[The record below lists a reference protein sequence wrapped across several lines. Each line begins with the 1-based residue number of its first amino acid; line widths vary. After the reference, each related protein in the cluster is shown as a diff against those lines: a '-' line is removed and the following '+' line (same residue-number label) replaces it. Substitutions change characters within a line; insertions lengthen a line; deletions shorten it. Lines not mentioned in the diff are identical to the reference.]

1 MIFSSFHRAAV
12 NTIMA
17 SVGGGTTALIIC
29 MVYSRVQKTLSTTYD
44 VGLIMN
50 AILGSLVSITSICTM
65 CHPWQAILI
74 GSFGAL
80 LCFFSDLFFYAMKI
94 DDPVGVLPVH
104 LVAAVWGLL
113 SVGLFVEPHHT
124 FGEAEGTGGLFITG
138 EYYLLVVQIANV
150 LCITVWTA
158 ITSFIVLKVIILVY
172 SLSYYGLQSLH
183 QQAMLNS

>member
-1 MIFSSFHRAAV
+1 M

-17 SVGGGTTALIIC
+17 SMGGGTTALIIC
-29 MVYSRVQKTLSTTYD
+29 MVYSRVQKTVSTTYD
-44 VGLIMN
+44 VSLIMN
-50 AILGSLVSITSICTM
+50 GILGSLVSITSICTM

-74 GSFGAL
+74 GSFGTV

-113 SVGLFVEPHHT
+113 CVGLFVEPHHT

-138 EYYLLVVQIANV
+138 EFYLLGVQIATA
-150 LCITVWTA
+150 LCITVWTS
-158 ITSFIVLKVIILVY
+158 ITSYIVLKVIILVIALAIKSSKALINY
-172 SLSYYGLQSLH
+172 QC
-183 QQAMLNS
+183 